1 VELLSVCIAA
11 LLASA
16 LTLFSGFG
24 LGTLLMPVVA
34 LFFPLDLA
42 IAMTAMVHLAN
53 NLFKIGLL
61 GRKADASV
69 LLKFGLP
76 AVAAAFVGAALLTY
90 LGEVKPIYEYH
101 AFGSARQVSTLKL
114 VIGVLIVSFV
124 VLELSPTFSKA
135 ALGRKWL
142 PLGGVISGFFGGL
155 SGHQGA
161 FRSMFLIKAGLEK
174 EAFVATGVVLAVMVD
189 LSRMVIYGVS
199 VSAHGDAVE
208 WPLIIGASVSAFAGA
223 YVGAKMLK
231 KVTLRSVQL
240 MVSALLI
247 VVGIGLTV
255 GIL

>member
-1 VELLSVCIAA
+1 MELLIVCIAA

-34 LFFPLDLA
+34 LFFPLELA

-61 GRKADASV
+61 GRKADRSV

-76 AVAAAFVGAALLTY
+76 AIAAAFVGAGLLTY
-90 LGEVKPIYEYH
+90 LGAVKPIYEYH
-101 AFGSARQVSTLKL
+101 AFGSNRQVSALKL
-114 VIGVLIVSFV
+114 VIGVLIISFV
-124 VLELSPTFSKA
+124 VLELSPTFSKT
-135 ALGRKWL
+135 ALDRKWL

-161 FRSMFLIKAGLEK
+161 FRSMFLIKAGLGK

-189 LSRMVIYGVS
+189 ISRMVIYGVG
-199 VSAHGDAVE
+199 VSAHSEAIE
-208 WPLIIGASVSAFAGA
+208 WPLVIAACISAFIGAYF
-223 YVGAKMLK
+223 GAKVLK
-231 KVTLRSVQL
+231 KATLRSVQL
-240 MVSALLI
+240 IVSALLI
-247 VVGIGLTV
+247 LVGGGLIAGV
-255 GIL
+255 L

>member
-1 VELLSVCIAA
+1 MELFVVCAAA
-11 LLASA
+11 LLASG

-34 LFFPLDLA
+34 LFFPLEIS

-61 GRKADASV
+61 GRKADHSV

-76 AVAAAFVGAALLTY
+76 AIMAAFAGAALLTY
-90 LGEVKPIYEYH
+90 LGNLKPIYEYH
-101 AFGSARQVSTLKL
+101 AFGNARQMSGLKL
-114 VIGVLIVSFV
+114 VIGVLIMSFAI
-124 VLELSPTFSKA
+124 LELSPTFSKI
-135 ALGRKWL
+135 ALDRRWL
-142 PLGGVISGFFGGL
+142 PLGGFISGFFGGL

-189 LSRMVIYGVS
+189 ISRMAVYGTDI
-199 VSAHGDAVE
+199 SAHGEAIAWQLV
-208 WPLIIGASVSAFAGA
+208 IGASVSAFAGA
-223 YVGAKMLK
+223 YLGAKMLK

-240 MVSALLI
+240 VVSVLLMVVGSGLI
-247 VVGIGLTV
+247 VGL
-255 GIL
+255 L

>member
-1 VELLSVCIAA
+1 MELLIVCIAA

-34 LFFPLDLA
+34 LFFPLELA

-61 GRKADASV
+61 GRKADSSV
-69 LLKFGLP
+69 LMQFGVP
-76 AVAAAFVGAALLTY
+76 AIAAAFVGAALLTY
-90 LGEVKPIYEYH
+90 LGEVKPIYEYQ
-101 AFGSARQVSTLKL
+101 AFGSARQVSVLKL

-124 VLELSPTFSKA
+124 VLELSPTFSKI
-135 ALGRKWL
+135 ALDRRWL
-142 PLGGVISGFFGGL
+142 PLGGIVSGFFGGL

-174 EAFVATGVVLAVMVD
+174 EAFVATGVALAVLVD
-189 LSRMVIYGVS
+189 IARLSVYGAGTTIQGEVI
-199 VSAHGDAVE
+199 E
-208 WPLIIGASVSAFAGA
+208 WPLAIGACLSAFLGA
-223 YVGAKMLK
+223 YVGAQMLR
-231 KVTLRSVQL
+231 KVTFRSVQL

-247 VVGIGLTV
+247 VVGIGLV
-255 GIL
+255 MGLL